1 MLSSLNCSHVDYYF
15 NCCRLE
21 GTGNP
26 SLQFS
31 TRCVHNLA
39 IDWLDENYFASC
51 FPSGDAS
58 VCVWD
63 RRSAVRYPAAAGAS
77 VASMDSGPLSAALEL
92 RNIVDPKST
101 ITSIRF
107 SRTKRGCLGMLSDSG
122 NFKSFDIAKEYI
134 SEEHR
139 RSLEN
144 TLGQRSSKKYPERIY
159 TKKTQALRPLCS
171 PRNYVMEPSWQ
182 KVTAFDFLNLKLSSR
197 PTAVTLLADKRVAL
211 FTSPTPYRAVDL
223 SSKNTLFCGSS
234 HQEEVISSLLHPH
247 PTPKNGATQALIEIQ
262 ERALRTSPE
271 SDFDPQT
278 ELESSEKPTCFS
290 SREKR
295 EKLFSMANLSS
306 VQDALAWLAI
316 PRLRCANGYLLN
328 CEKNKEMLA
337 YDPNLA
343 GLWDLIGR
351 KCLVVRYRSLFHL

>member
-1 MLSSLNCSHVDYYF
+1 MIFYSSHYYF
-15 NCCRLE
+15 LE

-77 VASMDSGPLSAALEL
+77 AASMDSGPLSAALEL
-92 RNIVDPKST
+92 RNIIDPKST

-107 SRTKRGCLGMLSDSG
+107 SRTKRGNLGMLSDSG
-122 NFKSFDIAKEYI
+122 TFKNFDIAKEYI

-144 TLGQRSSKKYPERIY
+144 ALGQRSSKKYPERIY
-159 TKKTQALRPLCS
+159 TKKTQELRPLCS
-171 PRNYVMEPSWQ
+171 PRNYIMEPSWQ
-182 KVTAFDFLNLKLSSR
+182 KATAFDFLNLKLSSR

-211 FTSPTPYRAVDL
+211 FTPPTPYRAVDL

-234 HQEEVISSLLHPH
+234 HQEEVASHLLNPH
-247 PTPKNGATQALIEIQ
+247 PTPRNGATQALIEIQ
-262 ERALRTSPE
+262 GRALNTLPKNE
-271 SDFDPQT
+271 ADPQS
-278 ELESSEKPTCFS
+278 ELEASKNSACLS

-295 EKLFSMANLSS
+295 ENLFSMTNLSS

-316 PRLRCANGYLLN
+316 PRLRCTEGYLLDYQ
-328 CEKNKEMLA
+328 KNKEMLA

-351 KCLVVRYRSLFHL
+351 KYLAVSY